1 MGEAEKESTTA
12 KNTVTIED
20 AGPCKKKVTVEI
32 PEETVKKATDSQYET
47 LRKDAL
53 VPGFRKGRVPRR
65 LLEKRF
71 GKDMAEQT
79 KLKLL
84 ADASDAALKDNKVK
98 SIREPDV
105 DYEKIEIPGSG
116 PMKFE
121 FEVEVRPEF
130 ELPSLEAIAIN
141 KPKLAVTDEQVSGE
155 IDNLQKWSGVWVP
168 KEGGK
173 VAAGDQ
179 VIADVVMKTEGVEEE
194 EKFNNM
200 EIFARA
206 GGFIAAVPV
215 ENLDEVLVGAKAG
228 DVKETSVDVPKT
240 YFKEEYRG
248 KKVDI
253 KIEVKDIKSLRPAEI
268 DEGFLKRFGAESE
281 DDLKGKMRDMLQGKI
296 EQQVRADMAGQIY
309 KYMLDNTKFDLPLSV
324 VADQAMTLLQR
335 QYTNLL
341 KQGLGKE
348 QLDEHMEQMR
358 AGSEEQ
364 AKEQLK
370 TFFIMDKVAE
380 KLGIEVTDE
389 EVNGHVAQIAIQR
402 GQRPERLR
410 EDMLRDG
417 TLVQF
422 KLEVREEKC
431 IAKLLETAKITEVEP
446 EKKVHKAP
454 KQHEKHAKEEKSEKT
469 EAKSE
474 KKTAKKVEKPAKK
487 DEKKAEVDEKT
498 TKKSKKT
505 TKKKTDK

>member
-1 MGEAEKESTTA
+1 MGEEEKESTTA

-20 AGPCKKKVTVEI
+20 AGPCKKKVMVEI

-47 LRKDAL
+47 LRKDAM

-71 GKDMAEQT
+71 GKDATEQI

-84 ADASDAALKDNKVK
+84 ADASDAALKDNEVK

-105 DYEKIEIPGSG
+105 DYEKIEIPVSG

-206 GGFIAAVPV
+206 G
-215 ENLDEVLVGAKAG
+215 

-248 KKVDI
+248 KKVNI

-281 DDLKGKMRDMLQGKI
+281 DDLKEKMRDMLQGKL
-296 EQQVRADMAGQIY
+296 EQQVRTDMAGQIY

-341 KQGLGKE
+341 KQGLSKE

-417 TLVQF
+417 TLAQF

-446 EKKVHKAP
+446 GKKAYKAP
-454 KQHEKHAKEEKSEKT
+454 KHEKHEKHEKSEK
-469 EAKSE
+469 SE
-474 KKTAKKVEKPAKK
+474 TKTDKKTAKKVEKPAKK
-487 DEKKAEVDEKT
+487 DEKGAEVGEKAA
-498 TKKSKKT
+498 KKSKKT

>member
-1 MGEAEKESTTA
+1 MGEEEKESTTA

-20 AGPCKKKVTVEI
+20 AGPCKKKVMVEI

-47 LRKDAL
+47 LRKDAM

-71 GKDMAEQT
+71 GKDATEQI

-105 DYEKIEIPGSG
+105 DYEKIEIPVSG

-281 DDLKGKMRDMLQGKI
+281 DDLKEKMRDMLQGKL
-296 EQQVRADMAGQIY
+296 EQQVRTDMAGQIY

-341 KQGLGKE
+341 KQGLSKE

-417 TLVQF
+417 TLAQF

-446 EKKVHKAP
+446 GKKAYKAP
-454 KQHEKHAKEEKSEKT
+454 KHEKHEKHEKSEK
-469 EAKSE
+469 SE
-474 KKTAKKVEKPAKK
+474 TKTDKKTAKKVEKPAKK
-487 DEKKAEVDEKT
+487 DEKGAEVGEKAA
-498 TKKSKKT
+498 KKSKKT

>member
-1 MGEAEKESTTA
+1 
-12 KNTVTIED
+12 
-20 AGPCKKKVTVEI
+20 
-32 PEETVKKATDSQYET
+32 
-47 LRKDAL
+47 
-53 VPGFRKGRVPRR
+53 
-65 LLEKRF
+65 
-71 GKDMAEQT
+71 
-79 KLKLL
+79 
-84 ADASDAALKDNKVK
+84 
-98 SIREPDV
+98 
-105 DYEKIEIPGSG
+105 
-116 PMKFE
+116 
-121 FEVEVRPEF
+121 
-130 ELPSLEAIAIN
+130 
-141 KPKLAVTDEQVSGE
+141 
-155 IDNLQKWSGVWVP
+155 
-168 KEGGK
+168 
-173 VAAGDQ
+173 
-179 VIADVVMKTEGVEEE
+179 
-194 EKFNNM
+194 M

-206 GGFIAAVPV
+206 GGFVAAVPV
-215 ENLDEVLVGAKAG
+215 ENLDEVLAGAQAG

-281 DDLKGKMRDMLQGKI
+281 DDLKEKMRDMLQGKI
-296 EQQVRADMAGQIY
+296 EQQVRTDMSGQIY

-341 KQGLGKE
+341 RQGLSKE
-348 QLDEHMEQMR
+348 QLDEHMEQIR

-417 TLVQF
+417 TLAQF
-422 KLEVREEKC
+422 KLEVRDEKC

-454 KQHEKHAKEEKSEKT
+454 KHDEKHEKHEKREKI

-474 KKTAKKVEKPAKK
+474 KKTAKKAEKPAKK
-487 DEKKAEVDEKT
+487 DGKKAEVDKKT

>member
-1 MGEAEKESTTA
+1 MGEEEKESTTA

-20 AGPCKKKVTVEI
+20 AGPCKKKVMVEI

-47 LRKDAL
+47 LRKDAM

-71 GKDMAEQT
+71 GKDATEQI

-105 DYEKIEIPGSG
+105 DYEKIEIPVSG

-206 GGFIAAVPV
+206 G
-215 ENLDEVLVGAKAG
+215 

-248 KKVDI
+248 KKVNI

-281 DDLKGKMRDMLQGKI
+281 DDLKEKMRDMLQGKL
-296 EQQVRADMAGQIY
+296 EQQVRTDMAGQIY

-341 KQGLGKE
+341 KQGLSKE

-417 TLVQF
+417 TLAQF

-446 EKKVHKAP
+446 GKKAYKAP
-454 KQHEKHAKEEKSEKT
+454 KHEKHEKHEKSEK
-469 EAKSE
+469 SE
-474 KKTAKKVEKPAKK
+474 TKTDKKTAKKVEKPAKK
-487 DEKKAEVDEKT
+487 DEKGAEVGEKAA
-498 TKKSKKT
+498 KKSKKT

>member
-47 LRKDAL
+47 LRKDAM

-71 GKDMAEQT
+71 GKDATEQI

-84 ADASDAALKDNKVK
+84 ADSSDAALKDNKVK

-105 DYEKIEIPGSG
+105 DYEKIEIPVSG

-141 KPKLAVTDEQVSGE
+141 KPKLVVTDEQVSGE

-200 EIFARA
+200 EMFARA

-215 ENLDEVLVGAKAG
+215 EKLDEVLAGAKAG
-228 DVKETSVDVPKT
+228 DMKETSVDVPKT

-268 DEGFLKRFGAESE
+268 DESFLKRFGAESE
-281 DDLKGKMRDMLQGKI
+281 GDLKEKMRDMLQGKI
-296 EQQVRADMAGQIY
+296 EQQVRTDMAGQIY
-309 KYMLDNTKFDLPLSV
+309 KYMLDNTKLDLPLSV

-341 KQGLGKE
+341 KQGLSKE

-389 EVNGHVAQIAIQR
+389 EVNGHVSQIAIQR

-417 TLVQF
+417 TLAQF

-454 KQHEKHAKEEKSEKT
+454 KHHEKHEKHEKSEKT

>member
-1 MGEAEKESTTA
+1 MGEEEKESTTA

-20 AGPCKKKVTVEI
+20 AGPCKKKVMVEI

-47 LRKDAL
+47 LRKDAM

-71 GKDMAEQT
+71 GKDATEQI

-105 DYEKIEIPGSG
+105 DYEKIEIPVSG

-248 KKVDI
+248 KKVNI

-281 DDLKGKMRDMLQGKI
+281 DDLKEKMRDMLQGKL
-296 EQQVRADMAGQIY
+296 EQQVRTDMAGQIY
-309 KYMLDNTKFDLPLSV
+309 KYMLDNTKLDLPLSV

-341 KQGLGKE
+341 KQGLSKE

-417 TLVQF
+417 TLAQF

-446 EKKVHKAP
+446 EKKAYKAP
-454 KQHEKHAKEEKSEKT
+454 KHEKHEKHEKSEK
-469 EAKSE
+469 SE
-474 KKTAKKVEKPAKK
+474 TKTDKKTAKKVEKPAKK
-487 DEKKAEVDEKT
+487 DEKGAEVGEKAA
-498 TKKSKKT
+498 KKSKKT

>member
-20 AGPCKKKVTVEI
+20 AGPCKKKVMVEI

-47 LRKDAL
+47 LRKDAM

-71 GKDMAEQT
+71 GKDATEQI

-84 ADASDAALKDNKVK
+84 SDSSDAALKDNKVK

-105 DYEKIEIPGSG
+105 DYEKIEIPVSG

-155 IDNLQKWSGVWVP
+155 IADLQRYTGAWVP

-248 KKVDI
+248 KKVNI

-281 DDLKGKMRDMLQGKI
+281 DDLKEKMRDMLQGKL
-296 EQQVRADMAGQIY
+296 EQQVRTDMAGQIY

-417 TLVQF
+417 TLAQF

-446 EKKVHKAP
+446 GKKAYKAP
-454 KQHEKHAKEEKSEKT
+454 KHEKHEKHEKSEK
-469 EAKSE
+469 SE
-474 KKTAKKVEKPAKK
+474 TKTDKKTAKKVEKPAKK
-487 DEKKAEVDEKT
+487 DEKGAEVGEKAA
-498 TKKSKKT
+498 KKSKKT

>member
-32 PEETVKKATDSQYET
+32 PEETVKKATDAQYET

-130 ELPSLEAIAIN
+130 ELPSIEAIAIN

-194 EKFNNM
+194 EKINNM

-215 ENLDEVLVGAKAG
+215 EKLDEVLSGAKAG

-268 DEGFLKRFGAESE
+268 DESFLKRFGAESE
-281 DDLKGKMRDMLQGKI
+281 DDLKEKMRDMLHGKL
-296 EQQVRADMAGQIY
+296 EQQVRADMSGQIY

-341 KQGLGKE
+341 RQGLGKE

-389 EVNGHVAQIAIQR
+389 EVNGHVAQMAVQR

-417 TLVQF
+417 TLAQF

-431 IAKLLETAKITEVEP
+431 IAKLLETAKITEIEP
-446 EKKVHKAP
+446 EKKAHRTP
-454 KQHEKHAKEEKSEKT
+454 KHEKSDKT
-469 EAKSE
+469 EAKTD
-474 KKTAKKVEKPAKK
+474 KKTAPKAEKPAKK

>member
-1 MGEAEKESTTA
+1 MGEEEKESTTA

-20 AGPCKKKVTVEI
+20 AGPCKKKVMVEI

-47 LRKDAL
+47 LRKDAM

-71 GKDMAEQT
+71 GKDATEQI

-105 DYEKIEIPGSG
+105 DYEKIEIPVSG

-248 KKVDI
+248 KKVNI

-281 DDLKGKMRDMLQGKI
+281 DDLKEKMRDMLQGKL
-296 EQQVRADMAGQIY
+296 EQQVRTDMAGQIY

-341 KQGLGKE
+341 KQGLSKE

-417 TLVQF
+417 TLAQF

-446 EKKVHKAP
+446 GKKAYKAP
-454 KQHEKHAKEEKSEKT
+454 KHEKHEKHEKSEK
-469 EAKSE
+469 SE
-474 KKTAKKVEKPAKK
+474 TKTDKKTAKKVEKPAKK
-487 DEKKAEVDEKT
+487 DEKGAEVGEKAA
-498 TKKSKKT
+498 KKSKKT

>member
-1 MGEAEKESTTA
+1 MGEEEKESTTA

-20 AGPCKKKVTVEI
+20 AGPCKKKVMVEI

-47 LRKDAL
+47 LRKDAM

-71 GKDMAEQT
+71 GKDATEQI

-105 DYEKIEIPGSG
+105 DYEKIEIPVSG

-248 KKVDI
+248 KKVNI

-281 DDLKGKMRDMLQGKI
+281 DDLKEKMRDMLQGKL
-296 EQQVRADMAGQIY
+296 EQQVRTDMAGQIY

-341 KQGLGKE
+341 KQGLSKE

-417 TLVQF
+417 TLAQF
-422 KLEVREEKC
+422 KLEVRDEKC

-446 EKKVHKAP
+446 GKKAYKAP
-454 KQHEKHAKEEKSEKT
+454 KHEKHEKHEKSEK
-469 EAKSE
+469 SE
-474 KKTAKKVEKPAKK
+474 TKTDKKTAKKVEKPAKK
-487 DEKKAEVDEKT
+487 DEKGAEVGEKAA
-498 TKKSKKT
+498 KKSKKT

>member
-1 MGEAEKESTTA
+1 MGEEEKESTTA

-20 AGPCKKKVTVEI
+20 AGPCKKKVMVEI

-47 LRKDAL
+47 LRKDAM

-71 GKDMAEQT
+71 GKDATEQI

-105 DYEKIEIPGSG
+105 DYEKIEIPVSG

-248 KKVDI
+248 KKVNI

-281 DDLKGKMRDMLQGKI
+281 DDLKEKMRDMLQGKL
-296 EQQVRADMAGQIY
+296 EQQVRTDMAGQIY

-341 KQGLGKE
+341 KQGLSKE

-417 TLVQF
+417 TLAQF

-446 EKKVHKAP
+446 EKKAYKAP
-454 KQHEKHAKEEKSEKT
+454 KHEKHEKHEKSEK
-469 EAKSE
+469 SE
-474 KKTAKKVEKPAKK
+474 TKTDKKTAKKVEKPAKK
-487 DEKKAEVDEKT
+487 DEKGAEVGEKAA
-498 TKKSKKT
+498 KKSKKT

>member
-1 MGEAEKESTTA
+1 MGEEEKESTTA

-32 PEETVKKATDSQYET
+32 PEDTVKKATDSQYET
-47 LRKDAL
+47 LRKDAM

-71 GKDMAEQT
+71 GKDATEQI

-105 DYEKIEIPGSG
+105 DYEKIEIPVSG

-248 KKVDI
+248 KKVNI

-281 DDLKGKMRDMLQGKI
+281 DDLKEKMRDMLQGKL
-296 EQQVRADMAGQIY
+296 EQQVRTDMAGQIY

-341 KQGLGKE
+341 KQGLSKE

-417 TLVQF
+417 TLAQF

-446 EKKVHKAP
+446 EKKAYKAP
-454 KQHEKHAKEEKSEKT
+454 KHEKHEKHEKSEK
-469 EAKSE
+469 SE
-474 KKTAKKVEKPAKK
+474 TKTDKKTAKKVEKPAKK
-487 DEKKAEVDEKT
+487 DEKGAEVGEKAA
-498 TKKSKKT
+498 KKSKKT